1 MGSLLF
7 LAPPRRFAGA
17 DLAAVSGASV
27 FMFAVD
33 ACSPRA
39 AARGAA
45 PSTEAPNRQRRPRP
59 RPHWRC
65 IQACSSNFLPRPLGA
80 ERGDRRERLA
90 VQHEQIGHHAR
101 GWYGIIG
108 KASGKKTAAFVVN
121 KSFIEGGAD
130 RHRKSAAHLAVE

>member
-1 MGSLLF
+1 M
-7 LAPPRRFAGA
+7 LARREQPQEARRGQRKLQIANA
-17 DLAAVSGASV
+17 DRVRDRIG
-27 FMFAVD
+27 D
-33 ACSPRA
+33 AYRRA
-39 AARGAA
+39 HRI
-45 PSTEAPNRQRRPRP
+45 SFRD
-59 RPHWRC
+59 
-65 IQACSSNFLPRPLGA
+65 PLGA

-90 VQHEQIGHHAR
+90 VQHDQIGHHAR